1 MGRLPGAPRPAT
13 RYAAPVTPLLLVRRI
28 VLALAWLVVA
38 VLVSLGGAGVV
49 AALNHVPGTDG
60 RPELTWTGDAAA
72 RPAMDAATARLQA
85 LSDAV
90 DALGGSGRQALADL
104 VGGDTAGLSAT
115 LDTGTAQLATV
126 AAADAALATAIDAI
140 PLVGADQELYL
151 SAAMLHRYDELAKA
165 RSLAA
170 GLEADWAV
178 LSAQSLGASSVP
190 GLLARHD
197 QQSAAA
203 AKAGSAGHYK
213 QALALLDAPDATIA
227 QARNVA
233 ATLSKTVDVSTLTAW
248 LDRNAAY
255 DGALRTLYSSLLQSR
270 GRVTDAVRKA
280 FAAQQAALAALPG
293 DTKAVVVIMSDI
305 AQGGLNQAVI
315 DIETARGS
323 LRAALD
329 VQRQLVSGASAQP

>member
-1 MGRLPGAPRPAT
+1 VT
-13 RYAAPVTPLLLVRRI
+13 RYAAAVTPLLVIRRI

-38 VLVSLGGAGVV
+38 TLVSLGGAGVV
-49 AALNHVPGTDG
+49 AALNHVPGTEA
-60 RPELTWTGDAAA
+60 RPELTWAGDAAA
-72 RPAMDAATARLQA
+72 GPAMDAATLRLQA

-104 VGGDTAGLSAT
+104 VGGDTAGLAAT
-115 LDTGTAQLATV
+115 LDAGTTQLAAV
-126 AAADAALATAIDAI
+126 AAADADLATAIDAI
-140 PLVGADQELYL
+140 PDVGANRELRL
-151 SAAMLHRYDELAKA
+151 SASMLHRYDELAKA

-170 GLEADWAV
+170 GLETDWAV
-178 LSAQSLGASSVP
+178 LSARALGAASMP

-197 QQSAAA
+197 RETAAA
-203 AKAGSAGHYK
+203 AKAGSAGHYR

-227 QARNVA
+227 QARA
-233 ATLSKTVDVSTLTAW
+233 AAAELSKTVDVSTLTSW

-255 DGALRTLYSSLLQSR
+255 DGALRKLYSSLLQSR
-270 GRVTDAVRKA
+270 GRVTTAVRKA

-293 DTKAVVVIMSDI
+293 DTKAIVVIMSDI

-323 LRAALD
+323 IRSALD
-329 VQRQLVSGASAQP
+329 VQKQLQSGTSPP